1 MRARAALFID
11 APSISRRI
19 PFCSA
24 IAESRGLRN
33 ADLAQTFK
41 QLVRTR
47 SHSYR
52 RKRLARRY
60 LTKIR
65 AIKCHVLHA
74 LSLPPLSP
82 SPTSHRRHPH
92 QFCSAP
98 SRRHRRKMQPPDC
111 ISRYDRII
119 SGKRRLKRLPAA
131 RLHRKTGVIPD
142 YNVTAVSWRF
152 TIRFDRQPG
161 CSATVHPLAL
171 PATPPPPSAGRR
183 LYTKKKKKKRT
194 NKKQNSTGLR
204 TSSVASSC

>member
-1 MRARAALFID
+1 MYITFPVI
-11 APSISRRI
+11 RRVYDRTTKAYLYGSLLMHRNSSSSLKC
-19 PFCSA
+19 CS
-24 IAESRGLRN
+24 LRN

-41 QLVRTR
+41 QFVRTH

-60 LTKIR
+60 LTKIQ

-74 LSLPPLSP
+74 ISLSLFLSLMFTPHRPPSTN
-82 SPTSHRRHPH
+82 SVA
-92 QFCSAP
+92 F
-98 SRRHRRKMQPPDC
+98 SRRHRLKMQPPDC

-152 TIRFDRQPG
+152 TIRFDRQSDCYLRSSPRYP
-161 CSATVHPLAL
+161 PL
-171 PATPPPPSAGRR
+171 
-183 LYTKKKKKKRT
+183 
-194 NKKQNSTGLR
+194 
-204 TSSVASSC
+204 SSP